1 MGIDSLKSGVS
12 SLVPTLQ
19 QKVKEKVADVKTAV
33 ADVKSAVA
41 ASVPAKAYTAFVDVA
56 KKPLSIT
63 GKYKPPEVS
72 ETVRSDLA
80 ASVAS
85 IRTLANSGMV
95 GASLVSAPV
104 SDPKKVD
111 GVKAAIGE
119 NDDKSI
125 RDAIIANPSSLN
137 DLTPSEKG
145 KALKRLEEGRV
156 SGGDAYAMKLIV
168 NSCTTKEE
176 LRAVVAKASGNDP
189 PSQPDFHKFD
199 KQIQKHCGDPYLIAD
214 KLNPDNTEL
223 RTEKQV
229 EQRAADAK
237 KSADALDP
245 NPSGSIHREHIWDP
259 SKTKYVD
266 KSLSEQKLE
275 KEINVFVD
283 EASASARGS
292 DAEVKKLVS
301 EAKSSASEMDPAH
314 GGDLMLRTAD
324 KLAAAGRKAEAR
336 ELLQEVKQGSTA
348 NTTVDLAGKYSG
360 GVNQTKAPNGNTVSV
375 EPGGINETLGTV
387 ADRRL
392 AQLDQVDKMEKTLG
406 RKVDPYD
413 VGALRDYFQKVK
425 ADGGMKA
432 AGQEYNQ
439 YLQNFTKHPGG
450 VENNWVQNKADL
462 DDPTKMASVMKNQT
476 RDASGRMLLDC
487 EGTTFL
493 TGQIFGAKPSTA
505 GNEVW
510 FTADQQHIAAT
521 VIDPKTGE
529 GFHVNT
535 AKSRKEYVTEIPKP
549 TPKNENDRKAVAW
562 GFFSHNGEAGKQG
575 MPGGSFIPG
584 KDYALTRKVEEARM
598 TD

>member
-1 MGIDSLKSGVS
+1 MHAPASHFWPDGHI
-12 SLVPTLQ
+12 VPPPPQ
-19 QKVKEKVADVKTAV
+19 FAG
-33 ADVKSAVA
+33 S
-41 ASVPAKAYTAFVDVA
+41 ASVGVQLIPHSFRPGRHVHTPA
-56 KKPLSIT
+56 L
-63 GKYKPPEVS
+63 
-72 ETVRSDLA
+72 
-80 ASVAS
+80 
-85 IRTLANSGMV
+85 
-95 GASLVSAPV
+95 
-104 SDPKKVD
+104 
-111 GVKAAIGE
+111 
-119 NDDKSI
+119 
-125 RDAIIANPSSLN
+125 
-137 DLTPSEKG
+137 
-145 KALKRLEEGRV
+145 
-156 SGGDAYAMKLIV
+156 
-168 NSCTTKEE
+168 
-176 LRAVVAKASGNDP
+176 
-189 PSQPDFHKFD
+189 QPW
-199 KQIQKHCGDPYLIAD
+199 P
-214 KLNPDNTEL
+214 
-223 RTEKQV
+223 
-229 EQRAADAK
+229 
-237 KSADALDP
+237 
-245 NPSGSIHREHIWDP
+245 
-259 SKTKYVD
+259 
-266 KSLSEQKLE
+266 
-275 KEINVFVD
+275 
-283 EASASARGS
+283 
-292 DAEVKKLVS
+292 
-301 EAKSSASEMDPAH
+301 
-314 GGDLMLRTAD
+314 
-324 KLAAAGRKAEAR
+324 
-336 ELLQEVKQGSTA
+336 
-348 NTTVDLAGKYSG
+348 
-360 GVNQTKAPNGNTVSV
+360 
-375 EPGGINETLGTV
+375 EPGQYAGHPPQEIRLCVLSKQAAEQNVPRPPQSHCPFTHASPGGQNAQTDTGTV

-493 TGQIFGAKPSTA
+493 TGQIFGAKPSSA